1 MHNYIVSFN
10 AHFAKLI
17 FMGKKILA
25 LGMVVCLVAGFVGCS
40 RRFEAVWQWNSSKHD
55 YYAFNV
61 DEKGGFSVIYDN
73 GSTFRDDIYV
83 SRYDVY
89 GNLSWDKKFEKA
101 RLLNGVYVVDN
112 GQSSTLV
119 DYYSGKNIATVD
131 GTLLENKL
139 DGKSLLFETTSK
151 NKSGVTEHILFKT
164 DLKGNRLW
172 ETSIPSNNDLVI
184 NSFDG
189 KLIWIDDYETNSIS
203 SKNYLYEERTTY
215 DISENDSESLK
226 SIDNRTGLP
235 SFDPELAY
243 NEKTEITYN
252 FYQIDNATGKLVHHS
267 QCLSNDKIKIT
278 DLVDGK
284 WNLLIS
290 KPGLLEMYNCIE
302 GKVGW
307 STKLDVKGV
316 VTVAPSD
323 GIAMVELDSSDKNCL
338 LACINLING
347 QEMWRKN
354 VEQYLPENA
363 SIVKDK
369 IVIGFE
375 NEIDMGANSL
385 PETVNKVI
393 CYDIATGKTLWTKEG
408 KLFNADGTKSFFS
421 EMPWNWK
428 SDLCFYLNINLDN
441 SDNNPPKKENRY
453 STSYIDSSIK
463 DPTISGKYLAI
474 SKIVDRQATR
484 AVIDTNTGTQVC
496 QILIPVGE
504 YLEHFNIDK
513 DIITVVTTSGMTK
526 YSLANGRKTIQTKF
540 DINKIGMSGDKIGMN
555 GVKKIDLSKDL
566 NDQISN
572 PRSPAPSVKDGLV
585 FVQGCKGLAIYDLN
599 TFDEVYFS
607 NGRILDTFDVI
618 NGDVYLLDKSSL
630 VKLAH

>member
-1 MHNYIVSFN
+1 
-10 AHFAKLI
+10 
-17 FMGKKILA
+17 MGKKILA

-89 GNLSWDKKFEKA
+89 GNLSWDKKFENAK
-101 RLLNGVYVVDN
+101 LVNGVYVVDN
-112 GQSSTLV
+112 GHSSTLV
-119 DYYSGKNIATVD
+119 DYYSGKNIVTVD
-131 GTLLENKL
+131 GTLLENEL

-151 NKSGVTEHILFKT
+151 NKTGVTEHILFKT

-172 ETSIPSNNDLVI
+172 ETVIPSNNDVVI

-189 KLIWIDDYETNSIS
+189 KLIWVDDYESNSIS
-203 SKNYLYEERTTY
+203 STCYPEERTTY
-215 DISENDSESLK
+215 NISENNSESLK
-226 SIDNRTGLP
+226 TIDNRTGLP
-235 SFDPELAY
+235 SFDSGLVY

-278 DLVDGK
+278 DIVDGK

-302 GKVGW
+302 GKVNW
-307 STKLDVKGV
+307 STKLDVKGI
-316 VTVAPSD
+316 VTVAPRD
-323 GIAMVELDSSDKNCL
+323 GIAIIDLDSSDKNCL

-375 NEIDMGANSL
+375 NEINKGANSL

-408 KLFNADGTKSFFS
+408 KLFNADGTKIFFS

-428 SDLCFYLNINLDN
+428 PDLCVYLNINLDN
-441 SDNNPPKKENRY
+441 SDNNPPKNENRY
-453 STSYIDSSIK
+453 LTSYIDSSIK
-463 DPTISGKYLAI
+463 DPTISGKYVAI
-474 SKIVDRQATR
+474 QHSKDKQTIVT
-484 AVIDTNTGTQVC
+484 VIDTDTDTGTQVC
-496 QILIPVGE
+496 QIINPADD
-504 YLEHFNIDK
+504 YLEYFNIDK
-513 DIITVVTTSGMTK
+513 DIITVVTDSGMSK
-526 YSLANGRKTIQTKF
+526 YSLANGRKKIQTKF

-572 PRSPAPSVKDGLV
+572 AGSPAPSVKDGFV

-599 TFDEVYFS
+599 IFDEVYFS
-607 NGRILDTFDVI
+607 HGRIIDTFDVI
-618 NGDVYLLDKSSL
+618 NGDIYLFDSHSL
-630 VKLAH
+630 VKLTRSDLRTSPAN